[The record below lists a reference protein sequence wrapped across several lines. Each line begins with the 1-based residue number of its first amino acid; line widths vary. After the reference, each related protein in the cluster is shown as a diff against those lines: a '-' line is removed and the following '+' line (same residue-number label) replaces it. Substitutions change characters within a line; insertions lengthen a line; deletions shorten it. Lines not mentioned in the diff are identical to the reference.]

1 MLSNVHSHFFVYRGG
16 NLYMNINNYID
27 TMCNNTNNKNNKIVQ
42 ALQIYLQNEYSEYY
56 KINNL
61 EKIFIL
67 AEKDMELQSKLVNS
81 INNFVV
87 MQ

>member
-1 MLSNVHSHFFVYRGG
+1 
-16 NLYMNINNYID
+16 MNINNYID
-27 TMCNNTNNKNNKIVQ
+27 TMCNNTNNKKNKIVQ

>member
-1 MLSNVHSHFFVYRGG
+1 
-16 NLYMNINNYID
+16 MNINNYTN
-27 TMCNNTNNKNNKIVQ
+27 TMCNNADNGNDKIVH
-42 ALQIYLQNEYSEYY
+42 ALQIYLKNEYSEYY
-56 KINNL
+56 KLNNL

>member
-1 MLSNVHSHFFVYRGG
+1 
-16 NLYMNINNYID
+16 MNINNYID
-27 TMCNNTNNKNNKIVQ
+27 TMCNNTKNKNNKIVQ

>member
-1 MLSNVHSHFFVYRGG
+1 
-16 NLYMNINNYID
+16 MNINNYID